1 MILRISPR
9 SLMHWRI
16 MASRADAYQAWLL
29 SLGAVLS
36 NARSAS
42 RALQKHTDQQLMLL
56 RVGAENQSPTK
67 QSSTEPPTWICRQHT
82 YEVCKRLYQLIL
94 WLRIPDCMIPESPK
108 HLSLCP
114 TCPAGSPYQYP
125 DDKKGL
131 SSPTSPRDGSEEP
144 GPLRN

>member
-1 MILRISPR
+1 MTLHISR
-9 SLMHWRI
+9 HFLMHWRI
-16 MASRADAYQAWLL
+16 MASRVEAYLEWLS
-29 SLGAVLS
+29 SLGVVLL
-36 NARSAS
+36 NARSIS
-42 RALQKHTDQQLMLL
+42 QVLQKHTDQQLMLL

-67 QSSTEPPTWICRQHT
+67 QSSMEPPTWICRQHT

-125 DDKKGL
+125 DVKREL
-131 SSPTSPRDGSEEP
+131 SSPT
-144 GPLRN
+144 